1 MLAVRLD
8 AELEARLNVVSKS
21 SGISKSRIVREA
33 LQERIDLLEDI
44 AAAVEALRTNDPA
57 KNVSFDEVKR
67 RLGLVD

>member
-44 AAAVEALRTNDPA
+44 AAAVEALRTNDPS